1 MTQPGAAIEAT
12 GLPTHILLSFC
23 NVASAGPTLA
33 TLELASNRIRV
44 LDVPNR
50 FSRLGGLTGLAAWG
64 PYLYAMTTRST
75 ATGPGSGPPPG
86 PSLLLIFDRR
96 DLRLLNEYRCS
107 HVIDAHSLWATDGE
121 LYVVSTGTDAVVRIA
136 LEEAQVRK
144 EEVYWRPEPDGPAAD
159 VHHLNAICAWAGD
172 LVVSGFGRKAGTQ
185 WSSAREGFILNTNTR
200 TGERIVSGA
209 GHPHSLAEIGGRL
222 AYCESSRM
230 ALRLAGTPLSQTLPG
245 YARGLCRIGNQVFV
259 ATSRGRRVSKST
271 GVLTTMHDA
280 GDELAGRCSIVRL
293 HADTLAI
300 EEVVELEPYGAEIY
314 DLLPVADVERWP
326 VSDEMSWRD
335 AALGGLRESFD
346 QRDAMISSLHVEV
359 AQRDRTIDWLHEE
372 VAQRD
377 RTITWLHGEVAT
389 RDETIAQDRAKK

>member
-1 MTQPGAAIEAT
+1 MT
-12 GLPTHILLSFC
+12 S
-23 NVASAGPTLA
+23 
-33 TLELASNRIRV
+33 
-44 LDVPNR
+44 
-50 FSRLGGLTGLAAWG
+50 
-64 PYLYAMTTRST
+64 RST
-75 ATGPGSGPPPG
+75 AAGPGSSQPPG

-107 HVIDAHSLWATDGE
+107 QVVDAHSLWATDGE

-136 LEEAQVRK
+136 LEEAEVRK

-159 VHHLNAICAWAGD
+159 AHHLNAICAWAGD

-185 WSSAREGFILNTNTR
+185 WSSAREGFILNTK

-222 AYCESSRM
+222 AYCESSSM

-245 YARGLCRIGNQVFV
+245 YPRGLCGIGNQVFA

-271 GVLTTMHDA
+271 GVLTTLHDA
-280 GDELAGRCSIVRL
+280 GEELAGCCGIARL

-300 EEVVELEPYGAEIY
+300 EEVVELNPYGAEVY
-314 DLLPVADVERWP
+314 DLLPVAEVERWP

-335 AALGGLRESFD
+335 AALQGLRESFD
-346 QRDAMISSLHVEV
+346 ERNAMISSLHVEV
-359 AQRDRTIDWLHEE
+359 AERDGTIRWLHEE

-377 RTITWLHGEVAT
+377 RTILGLHGEVAK
-389 RDETIAQDRAKK
+389 RDEAIAHGRANKK